1 MKIGIFSE
9 PHNRQAATLKQRIH
23 SLAPGTSRHFTL
35 PAHGAPAVA
44 VDETGVYWDDVN
56 VGQLDKAYMHGF
68 SYASPVV
75 PEPLGDIDW
84 SVWQTH
90 HIAQQQ
96 RTSFIYSAWQE
107 MERSNVKLFNPL
119 RTQVQSFMKAD
130 LLEDL
135 REAGLRV
142 PRMVCTNH
150 METAHAFVTEVE
162 HTLWRPS
169 TGRAAWQ
176 LFLEKQRDHLITP
189 TKPPI
194 LLAELVEGLLIRCYL
209 LEGKPLLCLKRT
221 APVCL
226 PMEALELLEAT
237 ECPAVYRELQRVAEV
252 IPMGWG
258 QVLFILKDEQAWIYD
273 VDADPI
279 YDWLPDVYQQRLTD
293 GFAMGLL
300 GMAPETPLRSALPDT
315 PQPRPT
321 LFLRRMLQ
329 ILFEFEYKKYH
340 QP

>member
-9 PHNRQAATLKQRIH
+9 PHNRQATALKQRIDG
-23 SLAPGTSRHFTL
+23 LAPGTCRHFSL

-56 VGQLDKAYMHGF
+56 VAQLDKAYMHGF

-75 PEPLGDIDW
+75 PEPLDDIDW

-90 HIAQQQ
+90 HIALQQ
-96 RTSFIYSAWQE
+96 RTSFIYSAWAE
-107 MERSNVKLFNPL
+107 MERRNVKLFNPL
-119 RTQVQSFMKAD
+119 RTQVQGFMKFD

-135 REAGLRV
+135 RQAGLRV

-150 METAHAFVTEVE
+150 MEAVQAFVTEVE
-162 HTLWRPS
+162 HTLWRPA

-176 LFLEKQRDHLITP
+176 LFLDKQRDYLITP
-189 TKPPI
+189 SKPPVF
-194 LLAELVEGLLIRCYL
+194 LAELIEGMLIRCYL
-209 LEGKPLLCLKRT
+209 LEGKPLLCLKRNG
-221 APVCL
+221 PVCF
-226 PMEALELLEAT
+226 PLETLEIFEAT
-237 ECPAVYRELQRVAEV
+237 ECPAVYEELQRVAET

-273 VDADPI
+273 VDTDPI
-279 YDWLPDVYQQRLTD
+279 YDWLPDLYQRRLTE
-293 GFAMGLL
+293 GLAMGLL
-300 GMAPETPLRSALPDT
+300 GMDLETGPRSALPDM

-329 ILFEFEYKKYH
+329 ILFAFEYKKYH
-340 QP
+340 EP